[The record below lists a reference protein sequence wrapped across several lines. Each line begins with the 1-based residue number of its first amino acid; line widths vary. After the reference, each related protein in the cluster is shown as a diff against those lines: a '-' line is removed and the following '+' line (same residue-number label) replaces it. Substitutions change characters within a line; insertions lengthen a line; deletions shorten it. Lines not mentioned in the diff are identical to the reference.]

1 MTMII
6 NPGSHIGEPGKGW
19 TNTAATARAHAR
31 DWLTQMHTDGMT
43 DVELLDGERETEGRW
58 VFTFRHAVTGTT
70 VELDMHGIDNL
81 QAYEDDHLFAPRVYW
96 SGSSTSDPELE
107 HFAAPGFVAVRT
119 FKAMGDE
126 TAEQVAQRKLA
137 EADGTD
143 G

>member
-1 MTMII
+1 MTIII
-6 NPGSHIGEPGKGW
+6 NPGSHIGEPGEGW
-19 TNTAATARAHAR
+19 TNTVEIARDTAE
-31 DWLTQMHTDGMT
+31 DWLTTMRATGMT
-43 DVELLDGERETEGRW
+43 DVELLDGETEREGRW